1 MIEVIGWW
9 FSILSAFLMLAIFTF
24 LVALANVRASKY
36 FVEMLGGWK
45 SFNRYRKWYF
55 LQKKQQDKK

>member
-9 FSILSAFLMLAIFTF
+9 FSILSAFLMLAILTF

-36 FVEMLGGWK
+36 FLEMLGGWQ
-45 SFNRYRKWYF
+45 SFNRYRKWYHK
-55 LQKKQQDKK
+55 QKKVTGKE